1 STLARA
7 ILRGANGPPSTS
19 SHRRRA
25 AACAGFWRQ
34 FLPCQPRFP
43 SHRDGIH
50 KLQNAMDFKKSQEHS
65 KNICART
72 PWRRGVMIE
81 RLWNDPN
88 KLLSDGADEFTT
100 IADGNLDRDYIHT
113 HGVTDLILE
122 AFGNKKA
129 GATLSGSGVLN
140 EKDAPA

>member
-1 STLARA
+1 
-7 ILRGANGPPSTS
+7 
-19 SHRRRA
+19 
-25 AACAGFWRQ
+25 
-34 FLPCQPRFP
+34 
-43 SHRDGIH
+43 
-50 KLQNAMDFKKSQEHS
+50 
-65 KNICART
+65 
-72 PWRRGVMIE
+72 MIE

-100 IADGNLDRDYIHT
+100 IADGNFDRDYIHT